1 MEPTYLPGRAYPRL
15 CRPENPPKTLP
26 GRESDRDTGGNGAR
40 EHSPPP
46 PRPPASSCPGR
57 APSPCF
63 PPAPLP
69 ALSAVS
75 LCAIGSRPC
84 PRPSAPPRTPETPAT
99 RRSRFRRRRRAGA
112 FSGSGASGLGWSA
125 GSSLMFARSCPRL
138 GSSLSWALKAPGRCA
153 EEASGS
159 PREKRSRRSGCSR
172 VPGSAR
178 RLALPL
184 DAPGYLQGKFSLGL
198 RPRGARAVFLII
210 RVIERL
216 SEVLMADPSF

>member
-1 MEPTYLPGRAYPRL
+1 MQPTYLLGRAHPRL

-26 GRESDRDTGGNGAR
+26 GRESDRDTGGNGAC

-75 LCAIGSRPC
+75 LCAIRSRPC
-84 PRPSAPPRTPETPAT
+84 PSPSAPPRTPETPPP
-99 RRSRFRRRRRAGA
+99 RRSRFRRRRRRRRAGA
-112 FSGSGASGLGWSA
+112 FSGSRSRELRRGRSV
-125 GSSLMFARSCPRL
+125 GSPLLLARSCPRL
-138 GSSLSWALKAPGRCA
+138 GSSLSWALKALGRCA

-159 PREKRSRRSGCSR
+159 LREKRS
-172 VPGSAR
+172 
-178 RLALPL
+178 
-184 DAPGYLQGKFSLGL
+184 
-198 RPRGARAVFLII
+198 PR
-210 RVIERL
+210 
-216 SEVLMADPSF
+216 